1 MLNGIIIVNK
11 EPGFTSNDVVA
22 KMRGICRQKKV
33 GHTGTLDPDATGVLP
48 VCLGTGTK
56 LCDMLTDKEKEYVTE
71 LLLGV
76 TTDTQDVSGTVLS
89 ERPVNVTEEQVREA
103 VMSFL
108 GAYDQVPPMYSALK
122 VNGKKLYELAR
133 EGKEIER
140 KARRV
145 EILELEILEIKLP
158 VVKMRVGCTKGTY
171 IRTLCFDIGKK
182 LGCGGTMKSL
192 VRTKVGRFTLEQA
205 HTLSEIEQIRD
216 GSLELDADR
225 TTGWG
230 VQVNSVVT
238 GLDTQEN
245 AVGTGLESVV
255 IPTEAVFVDLQRICV
270 KPEADK
276 LLVNGNTIPADMLLV
291 NGETMPLDA
300 LSLNRDVTSLE
311 KIISIGVSV
320 SDGERVRACTS
331 DGKFLGV
338 YEYVEASGNFRPV
351 KMFL

>member
-1 MLNGIIIVNK
+1 MADMLNGIIIVNK

-89 ERPVNVTEEQVREA
+89 ERPVDVTEEQVREA
-103 VMSFL
+103 IMSFL
-108 GAYDQVPPMYSALK
+108 GAYDQIPPMYSALK

-145 EILELEILEIKLP
+145 EILELEILEMKLP
-158 VVKMRVGCTKGTY
+158 VVKIRVGCTKGTY
-171 IRTLCFDIGKK
+171 IRTLCYDVGEK

-205 HTLSEIEQIRD
+205 HTLAEIEQIRD
-216 GSLELDADR
+216 GSLEPGTEQAA
-225 TTGWG
+225 
-230 VQVNSVVT
+230 
-238 GLDTQEN
+238 GLDDQ
-245 AVGTGLESVV
+245 AKSVASGLESVV
-255 IPTEAVFVDLQRICV
+255 IPTETVFEDLFRVCV

-276 LLVNGNTIPADMLLV
+276 LLLNGNAIPVNKLQAKGETMSPDNCLVTDEMPLAGKHLV
-291 NGETMPLDA
+291 NG
-300 LSLNRDVTSLE
+300 
-311 KIISIGVSV
+311 VSFTN
-320 SDGERVRACTS
+320 GQRVRICTS
-331 DGKFLGV
+331 DGRFLGV
-338 YEYVEASGNFRPV
+338 FEFDGGCGILRPL